1 MVWSRLKAWLFGGS
15 EEEETGDGELSGD
28 EREADDGAQS
38 AGESERYRCA
48 VCGTEVDNAEENCP
62 LCGSSDLNPVGEA
75 PGESATP
82 VGEAEPADDRVEN
95 DGVDPAERLK
105 ETRETLLARHEE
117 RWERDGEGY
126 RVRDADGEWHRVED
140 EDAVRAFLRE

>member
-1 MVWSRLKAWLFGGS
+1 MVWSRLKAWLFGAPEG
-15 EEEETGDGELSGD
+15 EETAEGEPPAD
-28 EREADDGAQS
+28 EREADEGTQS
-38 AGESERYRCA
+38 ADESERYRCA
-48 VCGTEVDNAEENCP
+48 VCGTEVDNGGENCP
-62 LCGSSDLNPVGEA
+62 LCGSGDLNPVGEA
-75 PGESATP
+75 PGENATP
-82 VGEAEPADDRVEN
+82 VGESDPAGERVEN

-117 RWERDGEGY
+117 RWERDGEGF